1 MTTTTPPNPPCKR
14 GDVVLVLFP
23 HSDLQTAKTR
33 PAVVVQAD
41 NLDTGVAQVIVAM
54 VSSRMF
60 RAGHLSRVAI
70 AIASPTGRQSGLL
83 GDSVVMA
90 DNVATVT
97 LAAVDRVIGSIPM
110 LEIDLALRHT
120 FAL

>member
-1 MTTTTPPNPPCKR
+1 MPPSPPCKR

-23 HSDLQTAKTR
+23 HSDLKTAKPR

-41 NLDTGVAQVIVAM
+41 NLDTRVAQVIVAM
-54 VSSRMF
+54 ISSRMF
-60 RAGHLSRVAI
+60 RAGHRSRVVI
-70 AIASPTGRQSGLL
+70 SLASPTGRGSGLL

-90 DNVATVT
+90 DNVATVA
-97 LAAVDRVIGSIPM
+97 LAAIDRVIGSIPM
-110 LEIDLALRHT
+110 TEIDAALRHT

>member
-1 MTTTTPPNPPCKR
+1 MLPSPPCKR

-54 VSSRMF
+54 ISSRMF
-60 RAGHLSRVAI
+60 RAGHASRVVI
-70 AIASPTGRQSGLL
+70 AIESPYGRESGLL

-97 LAAVDRVIGSIPM
+97 LGAIVRVIGSIRM
-110 LEIDLALRHT
+110 AEVDIALRHT
-120 FAL
+120 FNV

>member
-54 VSSRMF
+54 VSSRMV
-60 RAGHLSRVAI
+60 RAGA
-70 AIASPTGRQSGLL
+70 
-83 GDSVVMA
+83 
-90 DNVATVT
+90 
-97 LAAVDRVIGSIPM
+97 
-110 LEIDLALRHT
+110 
-120 FAL
+120 